1 SDVED
6 QSGPMGSPIVT
17 FYYAKRT
24 CDAVSWKEL
33 TGKDFENLPRD
44 YATYRKALKILW
56 NRALSQD
63 TQAAREEILMQWSA
77 LKQNKNESVSAFSTR
92 VLDMQ
97 NERELIDMEVSDDEV
112 KARFRRG
119 LRSSDLALWA
129 LDRASLPLAKFMT
142 LVVGRANEMAR
153 LGITS
158 TTDGPVFNPSTS
170 GKQKICKVFART
182 GHCKFGDRCRYEHI
196 ANKDITSKE
205 PFTPSVPPPTMPS
218 STTST
223 TTGPST
229 VTPNAETKASSTPTA
244 ARQVICFLCK
254 KPGHIAKD
262 CPSRSKTG
270 NNKSSTSPS
279 PLKAATD
286 IVSSAQEATPADDVV
301 GAISFEN
308 VESNSWNG
316 TKLPLV
322 VASPSSTVRTSS
334 FDCLADTGAH
344 KNYLSKAVALKIC
357 DELAITTVPLGEA
370 HVSKQVDGAP
380 LVAKASLKLRVSV
393 GKFVPTDPVLTFYI
407 LDDMSPGAI
416 IGIKG
421 MQKLR
426 LQITLSGDTIIR
438 QCGSPYLSETSFV
451 SDESGD
457 DIAVVEEQP
466 KDSDEIND
474 PTVYCHQHSRQDLAS
489 VRKKRDLS
497 FDEALQALM
506 EWQPVRSAPDYSF
519 RVRPIGNQKKDSDG
533 QRYYFE
539 VYIPKKGTN
548 WHQRR
553 KYDYSTTLISRLS
566 STERAA
572 YFAEVDEYLRRGW
585 WQVIDDNA
593 DSTTTA
599 AVDNSGEP
607 PDEASSDAG

>member
-1 SDVED
+1 
-6 QSGPMGSPIVT
+6 
-17 FYYAKRT
+17 
-24 CDAVSWKEL
+24 
-33 TGKDFENLPRD
+33 
-44 YATYRKALKILW
+44 
-56 NRALSQD
+56 
-63 TQAAREEILMQWSA
+63 
-77 LKQNKNESVSAFSTR
+77 
-92 VLDMQ
+92 
-97 NERELIDMEVSDDEV
+97 
-112 KARFRRG
+112 
-119 LRSSDLALWA
+119 
-129 LDRASLPLAKFMT
+129 
-142 LVVGRANEMAR
+142 
-153 LGITS
+153 
-158 TTDGPVFNPSTS
+158 
-170 GKQKICKVFART
+170 
-182 GHCKFGDRCRYEHI
+182 YEHI
-196 ANKDITSKE
+196 ANKDINSKE
-205 PFTPSVPPPTMPS
+205 QFTPSAPPPTMPS
-218 STTST
+218 SATSTTTTTT

-254 KPGHIAKD
+254 KPGDIAKD

-270 NNKSSTSPS
+270 NNKSSTTPS

-286 IVSSAQEATPADDVV
+286 IASSAQEATSADDVV

-322 VASPSSTVRTSS
+322 VASPLSTVRTSS

-344 KNYLSKAVALKIC
+344 KNYVSKAVALK
-357 DELAITTVPLGEA
+357 LAITTVPLGEA
-370 HVSKQVDGAP
+370 HVSKQVDDAP
-380 LVAKASLKLRVSV
+380 LVAKASLKIRVSV
-393 GKFVPTDPVLTFYI
+393 GKLVPTDPVLTFYI
-407 LDDMSPGAI
+407 LDNMSPGAI
-416 IGIKG
+416 IGING

-457 DIAVVEEQP
+457 DIAVVEGQP
-466 KDSDEIND
+466 NDSDKIND

-489 VRKKRDLS
+489 VRKKKDLS
-497 FDEALQALM
+497 FAEALQALM
-506 EWQPVRSAPDYSF
+506 EWQPVKSAPDYSF

-533 QRYYFE
+533 QRSYFE

-548 WHQRR
+548 CHQRR

-593 DSTTTA
+593 DSTITA
-599 AVDNSGEP
+599 AVENSGKP
-607 PDEASSDAG
+607 LAEASSDAG